1 MKVFALIIPLLFLAT
16 FLFAAARKVRVYDS
30 FTEGVKEAF
39 PLVLS
44 VFPYLAAVLM
54 LTSLFTASGLDEKLL
69 RLLSPL
75 FRALGIPAEIGPL
88 VLVKP
93 LSGSGSTALLSDI
106 LSRYGADSY
115 IARCACAAYGSSETI
130 FYIGA
135 VYFSRTKR
143 KKFTAALLISLFSY
157 FASVVLCC
165 ALCKIL

>member
-54 LTSLFTASGLDEKLL
+54 LTSLFTVSGLDEKLL

-115 IARCACAAYGSSETI
+115 IARCACAAYGSSETV

-143 KKFTAALLISLFSY
+143 KKFTAALLISLFSS

>member
-88 VLVKP
+88 VLVKS

-106 LSRYGADSY
+106 LSRHGADSY
-115 IARCACAAYGSSETI
+115 IARCACAAYGSSETV